1 VSSRL
6 LSDSLVIVL
15 SMADRL
21 FGHISG
27 NPVGTTCINR
37 ETLSR
42 ARGHGPNQA
51 GIWGGETGQR
61 VVSVIDPDTST
72 VSGIPT
78 PSNQACLAL
87 DRDWNTLYTGNFRD
101 NSVSAI
107 DLTTRT
113 VLATIG
119 MGWNPANIAI
129 DNGPRKLY
137 VANRFSDSISVIEP
151 AH

>member
-1 VSSRL
+1 VASRL

-21 FGHISG
+21 LDTFPATLWAPPASTERPF
-27 NPVGTTCINR
+27 PVCEAMALTKQV
-37 ETLSR
+37 S
-42 ARGHGPNQA
+42 
-51 GIWGGETGQR
+51 GGETGQR

-119 MGWNPANIAI
+119 VGWNPANIAI
-129 DNGPRKLY
+129 DNGTRKMY
-137 VANRFSDSISVIEP
+137 VANRFSDFYLG
-151 AH
+151 H